1 MNYKMLIIV
10 LIISIVSSEE
20 LSSSFIKGWD
30 SSASYGFLSEKIPVS
45 LIEYSRLFN
54 INKHSEFYV
63 AIGSMIFATGVG
75 SGYKYYFKNKF
86 TSSKFIS
93 IGSHLA
99 YLGTADMGM
108 GVYGVSI
115 STGYSIIYKGKLAP
129 KITYRETFG
138 GELKEREYKKSA
150 INIGISFIY
159 MGDNSSGAYPFINL
173 ERRF

>member
-1 MNYKMLIIV
+1 MKKLIIILV
-10 LIISIVSSEE
+10 MMLGSVYSQDISPSD
-20 LSSSFIKGWD
+20 KWD
-30 SSASYGFLSEKIPVS
+30 SSYSFGLLSEKIPVS
-45 LIEYSRLFN
+45 FIEYSRLFN

-86 TSSKFIS
+86 TSSIFTS
-93 IGSHLA
+93 IGSHLS

-108 GVYGVSI
+108 TISGVSI
-115 STGYSIIYKGKLAP
+115 SSGYSIIYKGKLGP
-129 KITYRETFG
+129 KITYRERFG

-159 MGDNSSGAYPFINL
+159 MGDNSIGAYPFMNL
-173 ERRF
+173 ERRL